1 MISTYIVPVEGA
13 SDDEE
18 DCDVEITFTP
28 RHIEHVW
35 QCHLQAMSCHCHQT
49 KIKII
54 YYVTIAIPYQV
65 SDTFSQFNSFFL
77 ESEKNKKH

>member
-1 MISTYIVPVEGA
+1 MWLYITRHVISTYIVPVEGA

-49 KIKII
+49 KNKII
-54 YYVTIAIPYQV
+54 SNHCHPL
-65 SDTFSQFNSFFL
+65 SSN
-77 ESEKNKKH
+77 